1 MTSISLLLGPDG
13 VASIRSIEHGGVPRA
28 RIARAIDSGEL
39 RRVRNGWVAGHGA
52 AEDAVQAVRVGG
64 ALSCLSVLRR
74 RGIWCDDDHLLHVRV
89 ARHAGHLSAPHDRAV
104 ELGRPAAHGIRLHR
118 DGVVSPATSAV
129 DPMPIV
135 LAHLFRCQP
144 RENVIV
150 SLDSALRG
158 GHILLPEL
166 RDIVSQLPAKYSPYL
181 GLVDMSAESG
191 LETKA
196 RLRLRALG
204 IPYRAQVRISRVGHV
219 DLLIGE
225 RLVLEL
231 DGEAWHSGPL
241 AYAEDRRRD
250 LELMRQGYIV
260 MRLSFSQVMAEW
272 ATVESVIRALVS
284 RREHLWTARHRRIGL
299 HRR

>member
-1 MTSISLLLGPDG
+1 MTNLSDLLGPDG
-13 VASIRSIEHGGVPRA
+13 VASIRSIEHRGVPRS
-28 RIARAIDSGEL
+28 RIMHAIGSGDL
-39 RRVRNGWVAGHGA
+39 RRIRNGWVAREGA

-64 ALSCLSVLRR
+64 SLSCLSVLRR
-74 RGIWCDDDHLLHVRV
+74 RGIWCDYDHLLHVRV
-89 ARHAGHLSAPHDRAV
+89 GRHAGHLSAPHDRGV
-104 ELGRPAAHGIRLHR
+104 ELRRPAAHGIRLHR
-118 DGVVSPATSAV
+118 DQRVSPAHAAV
-129 DPMPIV
+129 DAMPNV
-135 LAHLFRCQP
+135 LAHVFRCQP

-166 RDIVSQLPAKYSPYL
+166 RDIVAQLPAKYSPYL
-181 GLVDMSAESG
+181 DLVDMSAESG

-204 IPYRAQVRISRVGHV
+204 IPYRAQVRISRVGYV
-219 DLLIGE
+219 DLLIGD

-250 LELMRQGYIV
+250 LELMRQGFVV
-260 MRLSFSQVMAEW
+260 MRLSFSQVMGDW
-272 ATVESVIRALVS
+272 ASVESVIRALVS
-284 RREHLWTARHRRIGL
+284 RREHLWTARHHRDGLDRR
-299 HRR
+299 

>member
-1 MTSISLLLGPDG
+1 MTNLGDLLGADG
-13 VASIRSIEHGGVPRA
+13 VASIRSIEQRGVAPA
-28 RIARAIDSGEL
+28 RIARAIDSGDF
-39 RRVRNGWVAGHGA
+39 RRIRNGWVARAGA

-64 ALSCLSVLRR
+64 SLSCISVLRR
-74 RGIWCDDDHLLHVRV
+74 RRIWCDDDHLLHVRV
-89 ARHAGHLSAPHDRAV
+89 GRHTGHLSSPHDRAV
-104 ELGRPAAHGIRLHR
+104 DLGRPAAHGIRVHR
-118 DGVVSPATSAV
+118 DHVVSPAGSAV

-135 LAHLFRCQP
+135 LAHVFRCQP

-150 SLDSALRG
+150 SLDSELRG

-166 RDIVSQLPAKYSPYL
+166 RDVVARLPAKYSPYL
-181 GLVDMSAESG
+181 DLVDMSAESG

-241 AYAEDRRRD
+241 AYTEDRRRD
-250 LELMRQGYIV
+250 LELMRQGFVV
-260 MRLSFSQVMAEW
+260 MRLSFAQVMGEW
-272 ATVESVIRALVS
+272 ASVESVIRALVS
-284 RREHLWTARHRRIGL
+284 RREHLWTARHRRDGL
-299 HRR
+299 G

>member
-1 MTSISLLLGPDG
+1 MTNLGELLGADG
-13 VASIRSIEHGGVPRA
+13 VASIRSIEQRGVARA
-28 RIARAIDSGEL
+28 TIARSIGSGDL
-39 RRVRNGWVAGHGA
+39 RRVRNGWVARPGA

-64 ALSCLSVLRR
+64 SLSFLSVLRR
-74 RGIWCDDDHLLHVRV
+74 RRIWCDDDHLLHVRV
-89 ARHAGHLSAPHDRAV
+89 GRHAGYLSAPHDRAV
-104 ELGRPAAHGIRLHR
+104 ELGRPAAYGIRVHR
-118 DGVVSPATSAV
+118 DDVVSPARSAV

-135 LAHLFRCQP
+135 LAHVFRCQP

-166 RDIVSQLPAKYSPYL
+166 LDVVAQLPAKYSPYL
-181 GLVDMSAESG
+181 DLVDMSAESG

-204 IPYRAQVRISRVGHV
+204 IPYRTQVRISRVGHV

-231 DGEAWHSGPL
+231 DGEGWHSGPVV
-241 AYAEDRRRD
+241 YAEDRRRD
-250 LELMRQGYIV
+250 LELMRQGFVV
-260 MRLSFSQVMAEW
+260 MRLSFSQVMGEW
-272 ATVESVIRALVS
+272 ASVESVIRALVS
-284 RREHLWTARHRRIGL
+284 RREHLWTARHRHDGL
-299 HRR
+299 G

>member
-1 MTSISLLLGPDG
+1 MTNLGDLLGADG
-13 VASIRSIEHGGVPRA
+13 VASIRSIEQKGVAPA
-28 RIARAIDSGEL
+28 RIARAIDSGDF
-39 RRVRNGWVAGHGA
+39 RRIRNGWVARAGA
-52 AEDAVQAVRVGG
+52 VEDAVQAVRVGG
-64 ALSCLSVLRR
+64 SLSCVSVLRR
-74 RGIWCDDDHLLHVRV
+74 RRIWCDDDHLLHVRV
-89 ARHAGHLSAPHDRAV
+89 GRHTGHLSSPHDRAV
-104 ELGRPAAHGIRLHR
+104 ELGRPAAGIRVHR
-118 DGVVSPATSAV
+118 DHVVSPAGSAV
-129 DPMPIV
+129 DPIPIV
-135 LAHLFRCQP
+135 LAHVFRCQP

-166 RDIVSQLPAKYSPYL
+166 RDVVARLPTKYSPYL
-181 GLVDMSAESG
+181 DLVDMSAESG

-241 AYAEDRRRD
+241 AYTEDRRRD
-250 LELMRQGYIV
+250 LELMRQGFVV
-260 MRLSFSQVMAEW
+260 MRLSFAQVMGEW
-272 ATVESVIRALVS
+272 ASVESVIRALVS
-284 RREHLWTARHRRIGL
+284 RREHLWTARHRRDGL
-299 HRR
+299 G

>member
-1 MTSISLLLGPDG
+1 MTNLSLLLGPDG
-13 VASIRSIEHGGVPRA
+13 VASIRSIEHTGVPRA
-28 RIARAIDSGEL
+28 KIVRAIDSGEL
-39 RRVRNGWVAGHGA
+39 RRVRNGWVARVGA

-64 ALSCLSVLRR
+64 SLSCLSVLRR
-74 RGIWCDDDHLLHVRV
+74 RGVWCDDDHLLHVRV
-89 ARHAGHLSAPHDRAV
+89 PRHAGRLSAPHDRAV
-104 ELGRPAAHGIRLHR
+104 ELGRPAAHGVRVHR
-118 DGVVSPATSAV
+118 DPDVSASVNPV
-129 DPMPIV
+129 DPMPIA

-166 RDIVSQLPAKYSPYL
+166 RDVVAQLPAKYSPYL
-181 GLVDMSAESG
+181 DLVDMSAESG

-204 IPYRAQVRISRVGHV
+204 IPYRTQVRISHVGHV

-231 DGEAWHSGPL
+231 DGEAWHSGPI

-250 LELMRQGYIV
+250 LELMRQGFVV
-260 MRLSFSQVMAEW
+260 MRLSFSQVMGEW
-272 ATVESVIRALVS
+272 ASVESVIRALVS
-284 RREHLWTARHRRIGL
+284 RREHMWTSRHRRDGL
-299 HRR
+299 GRR

>member
-1 MTSISLLLGPDG
+1 MTNLGDLLGADG
-13 VASIRSIEHGGVPRA
+13 VASIRSIEQRGVAPA
-28 RIARAIDSGEL
+28 RIARAIDSGDF
-39 RRVRNGWVAGHGA
+39 RRIRNGRVARAGA

-64 ALSCLSVLRR
+64 SLSCVSVLRR
-74 RGIWCDDDHLLHVRV
+74 RRIWCDDDHLLHVRV
-89 ARHAGHLSAPHDRAV
+89 GRHTGHLSSPHDCGV
-104 ELGRPAAHGIRLHR
+104 DLGRPAAHGIRVHR
-118 DGVVSPATSAV
+118 DHVVSPAGSAV

-135 LAHLFRCQP
+135 LAHVFRCQP

-166 RDIVSQLPAKYSPYL
+166 RDVVARLPAKYAPYL
-181 GLVDMSAESG
+181 DLVDMSAESG

-241 AYAEDRRRD
+241 AYTEDRRRD
-250 LELMRQGYIV
+250 LELMRQGFVV
-260 MRLSFSQVMAEW
+260 MRLSFAQVMGEW
-272 ATVESVIRALVS
+272 ASVESVIRALVS
-284 RREHLWTARHRRIGL
+284 RREHLWTARHRRDGL
-299 HRR
+299 G

>member
-1 MTSISLLLGPDG
+1 MTNLGDLLGADG
-13 VASIRSIEHGGVPRA
+13 VASIRSIEQIGVPPA
-28 RIARAIDSGEL
+28 TIARAIESGEL
-39 RRVRNGWVAGHGA
+39 RRIRNGWVARPGA

-64 ALSCLSVLRR
+64 SLSCLSVLRR
-74 RGIWCDDDHLLHVRV
+74 RRIWCDDDHLLHVRV
-89 ARHAGHLSAPHDRAV
+89 GRHTGHLSAPHDRAV

-118 DGVVSPATSAV
+118 DHIVSPTASAV

-135 LAHLFRCQP
+135 LAHVFRCQP

-166 RDIVSQLPAKYSPYL
+166 RDVVAQLPAKYSPYL
-181 GLVDMSAESG
+181 DLVDMSAESG

-250 LELMRQGYIV
+250 LELVRQGFVV
-260 MRLSFSQVMAEW
+260 MRLSYSQVMGEW
-272 ATVESVIRALVS
+272 ASVESVIRALVS
-284 RREHLWTARHRRIGL
+284 RREHLWTARHRRDGL
-299 HRR
+299 G

>member
-1 MTSISLLLGPDG
+1 
-13 VASIRSIEHGGVPRA
+13 
-28 RIARAIDSGEL
+28 
-39 RRVRNGWVAGHGA
+39 
-52 AEDAVQAVRVGG
+52 
-64 ALSCLSVLRR
+64 
-74 RGIWCDDDHLLHVRV
+74 
-89 ARHAGHLSAPHDRAV
+89 
-104 ELGRPAAHGIRLHR
+104 
-118 DGVVSPATSAV
+118 
-129 DPMPIV
+129 MPIV
-135 LAHLFRCQP
+135 LAHVFRCQP

-150 SLDSALRG
+150 SLDSAIRG

-166 RDIVSQLPAKYSPYL
+166 RDVVAQLPAKYRPYL
-181 GLVDMSAESG
+181 DLVDISAESG

-250 LELMRQGYIV
+250 LELMRQGFIV
-260 MRLSFSQVMAEW
+260 MRLSFSQVMGEW
-272 ATVESVIRALVS
+272 ASVESVIRALVS
-284 RREHLWTARHRRIGL
+284 RREHLWTARHRRDGL
-299 HRR
+299 DRR

>member
-1 MTSISLLLGPDG
+1 MTSFSLLLGPDG
-13 VASIRSIEHGGVPRA
+13 VASIRSIEQRGVPRA
-28 RIARAIDSGEL
+28 RVLRAIESGEV
-39 RRVRNGWVAGHGA
+39 RRIRNGWVARQGA

-64 ALSCLSVLRR
+64 SLSCLSVLRR

-89 ARHAGHLSAPHDRAV
+89 GRHAGHLSAPHDRAV
-104 ELGRPAAHGIRLHR
+104 ELRRPEAHGIRLHR
-118 DGVVSPATSAV
+118 DRGASLPNRAV

-135 LAHLFRCQP
+135 LAHVFRCQP

-150 SLDSALRG
+150 SVDSALRG

-166 RDIVSQLPAKYSPYL
+166 RDVVAQLPARYRPYL
-181 GLVDMSAESG
+181 DLVNMSAESG

-250 LELMRQGYIV
+250 LELMRQGFIV
-260 MRLSFSQVMAEW
+260 MRLSFSQVMGEW
-272 ATVESVIRALVS
+272 ASVESVIRALVS
-284 RREHLWTARHRRIGL
+284 RREHLWTSRHRRDGL
-299 HRR
+299 DRR

>member
-1 MTSISLLLGPDG
+1 MANLIAFLGVDGIAPIRSLERMGMSRAAIARSIS
-13 VASIRSIEHGGVPRA
+13 
-28 RIARAIDSGEL
+28 SGEL
-39 RRVRNGWVAGHGA
+39 RRIRNGWVARPGA

-64 ALSCLSVLRR
+64 SLSCVSVLRR
-74 RGIWCDDDHLLHVRV
+74 RGVWCDDDYLLHVRV
-89 ARHAGHLSAPHDRAV
+89 GRHAGHLSAPHDRAV
-104 ELGRPAAHGIRLHR
+104 ELGRPAARGVRLHR
-118 DGVVSPATSAV
+118 DDVDSSSEAAV
-129 DPMPIV
+129 DPMPMALTHV
-135 LAHLFRCQP
+135 FRCQP

-166 RDIVSQLPAKYSPYL
+166 RDLVEQLPAKYAPYL
-181 GLVDMSAESG
+181 DLVDMSAESG

-204 IPYRAQVRISRVGHV
+204 IPYRAQVRISRVGFV

-250 LELMRQGYIV
+250 LELMRQGFTV
-260 MRLSFSQVMAEW
+260 MRLSFSQVMSEW
-272 ATVESVIRALVS
+272 ALVESVIRALVA
-284 RREHLWTARHRRIGL
+284 RREHLWSTRQRRDGL
-299 HRR
+299 G